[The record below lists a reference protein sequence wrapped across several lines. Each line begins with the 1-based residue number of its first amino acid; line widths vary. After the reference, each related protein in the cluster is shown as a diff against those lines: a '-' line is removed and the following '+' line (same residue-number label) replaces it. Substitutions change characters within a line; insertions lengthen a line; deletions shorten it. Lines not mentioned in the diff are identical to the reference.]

1 MIESQKQTKR
11 KKVKVDPYMKKI
23 PRGQGHRTRV
33 VVSCYISPSS
43 PTHTAALHE
52 TPEFG
57 TAASLSTI
65 PSKYDGRR
73 HDSNTKPVD

>member
-1 MIESQKQTKR
+1 MIESQKQTKK
-11 KKVKVDPYMKKI
+11 KKVKVDPYRKKI

-43 PTHTAALHE
+43 LALHE
-52 TPEFG
+52 